1 MNILEKLN
9 ELYKGNSYFEKYGIS
24 VFLTILIISIVAV
37 IFVYINI
44 AFSKL
49 YSFLYN
55 LFKLYR
61 K

>member
-44 AFSKL
+44 
-49 YSFLYN
+49 YV
-55 LFKLYR
+55 LFK
-61 K
+61 